1 MDMLLLLLLIVGL
14 AVVIVLSAI
23 KSIKDDCDCE
33 IRKVEQR
40 YARLHESKVQDLE
53 QEYKE
58 RQQKIYYEQREKIL
72 QEESEQIKAQAK
84 ANYQEYYDSL
94 IAAAE
99 AETALKIQN
108 LNATVRKESEAA
120 AQYHAEFEAK
130 RAELD
135 AEIADLRRRKDA
147 AIEIVKQEEAVK
159 RQQEFYSLRLT
170 SDDKSDIIIIENLSG
185 QIKRRAPLRKLIWSE
200 YYTRPFGEMADR
212 VLGKTKRCGI
222 YKITESDTGRVYIGQ
237 STDIR
242 TRWSNHLKTIIGT
255 DGGAARTRFH
265 DYVAEKGIEYFT
277 FELVEECAKDQ
288 LNEREKFYIELYR
301 ANDWGFNSTG
311 GNK

>member
-1 MDMLLLLLLIVGL
+1 MLLLLLLIVGL

-40 YARLHESKVQDLE
+40 YARLHELKLRTLE

-58 RQQKIYYEQREKIL
+58 LQQKIYYEQREKIL

-108 LNATVRKESEAA
+108 LNAFVREKSEAA
-120 AQYHAEFEAK
+120 AQHRAELEAK

-135 AEIADLRRRKDA
+135 AEIADLQRRKDA
-147 AIEIVKQEEAVK
+147 AIEIVKQEEAVNGN
-159 RQQEFYSLRLT
+159 RS
-170 SDDKSDIIIIENLSG
+170 
-185 QIKRRAPLRKLIWSE
+185 
-200 YYTRPFGEMADR
+200 
-212 VLGKTKRCGI
+212 
-222 YKITESDTGRVYIGQ
+222 
-237 STDIR
+237 STH
-242 TRWSNHLKTIIGT
+242 S
-255 DGGAARTRFH
+255 A
-265 DYVAEKGIEYFT
+265 
-277 FELVEECAKDQ
+277 
-288 LNEREKFYIELYR
+288 
-301 ANDWGFNSTG
+301 
-311 GNK
+311 

>member
-1 MDMLLLLLLIVGL
+1 MVILVLLIVGL
-14 AVVIVLSAI
+14 AFVFIMGAI
-23 KSIKDDCDCE
+23 QCNQEEFDRQAK
-33 IRKVEQR
+33 
-40 YARLHESKVQDLE
+40 DLE
-53 QEYKE
+53 RHYFELRTKLNE
-58 RQQKIYYEQREKIL
+58 EYEQLKQKVHYEEREKIL
-72 QEESEQIKAQAK
+72 QEEGERIKAQAK
-84 ANYQEYYDSL
+84 TNYQEYYDSL

-108 LNATVRKESEAA
+108 LNAFVKEKSDEVALHRAKLEA
-120 AQYHAEFEAK
+120 Q

-135 AEIADLRRRKDA
+135 AEIADLQRRKDA

-277 FELVEECAKDQ
+277 FELIEECAKDQ